1 MNQKNFLISYDIGYA
16 SIGWSIMNS
25 ADSSR
30 QDPDILGCGVVTFP
44 TDDCLASTRRNLRRT
59 RRNIRATRM
68 RIDRLKK
75 YLSHIGFL
83 SRKELDADGH
93 PAPFFLAARA
103 LLGEQ
108 QLTALELW
116 QVLRFYA
123 HNRGYDGNTRWAN
136 AIENDDEDGN
146 EDTEKLANAYNL
158 MKKFEKQTMAETICA
173 VLELDPTKS
182 TATFTEKNPAYKTQN
197 AAFPRNA
204 VLNEVTLILAKHQHL
219 LSLAHAA
226 HLMQDDL
233 TLEQRDNLSKAGIKL
248 PKRYMGGLL
257 FGQLVPRF
265 DNRIIARCPITWA
278 KLYDQ
283 VMEKENDEEKARH
296 VADRDA
302 KVPVKNCPEFYR
314 YRWARLLANIKVD
327 GKSLD
332 AKCRTE
338 LTSLAEASGGLSKK
352 EIEKYLKECLGK
364 QIVTNLEA
372 YFNLHPDS
380 EDALVFDPAIKFAH
394 SNAQGMQHFWPL
406 LPDNVKKLSVSR
418 WRKGK
423 SISPS
428 EWIERMSLMNLD
440 TSSIDAAIKT
450 VDKAQKEKKGKP
462 HKSCLNKA
470 IKPKLPSGRAAY
482 SRTVLKQVFEE
493 VMAGYDPTKPAGKTS
508 ASDGENKPQDGI
520 LYGLLAPGSRVREL
534 ESQRSLDSLTNNH
547 LVRHRLLIL
556 ERLTQDIIKQYTG
569 NQPEKVTQVIVEVA
583 RELKEF
589 SGSTAKEISSELN
602 SRLKNFKSAV
612 KHLEDNGISRDMI
625 NGSLIRKCRIAM
637 DLGWTCPFTNQKY
650 DVTDLTK
657 LEREHIIPYSA
668 RATNALHALVLT
680 FPEVNRMK
688 GKRTARQFIQEHEGQ
703 TVPNTN
709 LSIMT
714 LKQYDSFVD
723 KLSTKGHPDD
733 SKRMKARKALL
744 ATAEF
749 DEKEQGF
756 TEGHLT
762 QSSHLIK
769 LASRQ
774 LRPVLPSATINHIP
788 GIVNAEIRKAW
799 RLTSTLA
806 LACPDVIDAD
816 GNAKPKDEIRNITHL
831 HHALDAAVLGLCA
844 HYIPLT
850 QRGQDVK
857 GKIWQAMLKRNKS
870 EDEKRFLLSLRC
882 FKSFPKDQGRSQGHD
897 VRLMDLAAEVKNS
910 LARKLAECR
919 VVQHLPSDRSG
930 ARTELTTWRVLGFK
944 GEGDTAEI
952 ALRQYSTTVEEG
964 KRIKTRKDTTEKA
977 GKLLGPRPI
986 GGKGKLNDIKG
997 AIVIAQNY
1005 GVALDPEPTII
1016 PFHKVHWRVY
1026 DKSNPASLINH
1037 NSGKVPRILRNGMII
1052 SVKQGTWRGVWK
1064 IKSVKST
1071 QAYGLSLDLSRP
1083 ESLKLGKGNAP
1094 VSRLLE
1100 DGLELM
1106 SPDLTCTFI

>member
-25 ADSSR
+25 ADSSS

-68 RIDRLKK
+68 RIERLKK
-75 YLSHIGFL
+75 FLYHIGFL
-83 SRKELDADGH
+83 SRKELDSDGH

-103 LLGEQ
+103 LSGEQ

-136 AIENDDEDGN
+136 AIENDDEEGN

-219 LSLAHAA
+219 LSLTHAA

-233 TLEQRDNLSKAGIKL
+233 TLEQRDNLLAAGIKL
-248 PKRYMGGLL
+248 PKRYLGGLL

-265 DNRIIARCPITWA
+265 DNRIITRCPITWA
-278 KLYDQ
+278 KLYDE
-283 VMEKENDEEKARH
+283 VLANENDEEKARH

-327 GKSLD
+327 GRSLD

-352 EIEKYLKECLGK
+352 EIEKYLKESLGK
-364 QIVTNLEA
+364 NIVTNLEA

-380 EDALVFDPAIKFAH
+380 EDALVFDPAVKFAH
-394 SNAQGMQHFWPL
+394 SSSQGMQHFWPL
-406 LPDNVKKLSVSR
+406 LPENVRKLSVSR

-428 EWIERMSLMNLD
+428 EWIERMRAMNFD

-508 ASDGENKPQDGI
+508 ASEGENKPQDGI
-520 LYGLLAPGSRVREL
+520 LYGLLAPESRVREL
-534 ESQRSLDSLTNNH
+534 ESLRSLDSLTNNH

-556 ERLTQDIIKQYTG
+556 ERLTQDIIKQYTD

-650 DVTDLTK
+650 DVTDLKK

-688 GKRTARQFIQEHEGQ
+688 GKRTARQFIQENESQ
-703 TVPNTN
+703 PVPNTN

-744 ATAEF
+744 ETTEF

-774 LRPVLPSATINHIP
+774 LRPQLPNAAINHIP

-799 RLTSTLA
+799 RLTGTLA
-806 LACPDVIDAD
+806 QACPDVLDAR
-816 GNAKPKDEIRNITHL
+816 GEVRPKDEIRNITHL

-857 GKIWQAMLKRNKS
+857 GKIWQAMLKRNKTE
-870 EDEKRFLLSLRC
+870 EDKRFLLSLRC
-882 FKSFPKDQGRSQGHD
+882 FKAIPRDRGNSLGQD
-897 VRLMDLAAEVKNS
+897 VRLMDLPPEVKNS
-910 LARKLAECR
+910 LSKKLAECR
-919 VVQHLPSDRSG
+919 VVQHIPADRSG
-930 ARTELTTWRVLGFK
+930 ARTELTTWRVLGMT
-944 GEGDTAEI
+944 GEGDSAEVS
-952 ALRQYSTTVEEG
+952 LRQYSTT
-964 KRIKTRKDTTEKA
+964 T
-977 GKLLGPRPI
+977 
-986 GGKGKLNDIKG
+986 
-997 AIVIAQNY
+997 
-1005 GVALDPEPTII
+1005 
-1016 PFHKVHWRVY
+1016 
-1026 DKSNPASLINH
+1026 
-1037 NSGKVPRILRNGMII
+1037 
-1052 SVKQGTWRGVWK
+1052 
-1064 IKSVKST
+1064 
-1071 QAYGLSLDLSRP
+1071 
-1083 ESLKLGKGNAP
+1083 
-1094 VSRLLE
+1094 
-1100 DGLELM
+1100 
-1106 SPDLTCTFI
+1106 

>member
-1 MNQKNFLISYDIGYA
+1 
-16 SIGWSIMNS
+16 
-25 ADSSR
+25 
-30 QDPDILGCGVVTFP
+30 
-44 TDDCLASTRRNLRRT
+44 
-59 RRNIRATRM
+59 
-68 RIDRLKK
+68 
-75 YLSHIGFL
+75 
-83 SRKELDADGH
+83 
-93 PAPFFLAARA
+93 
-103 LLGEQ
+103 
-108 QLTALELW
+108 
-116 QVLRFYA
+116 
-123 HNRGYDGNTRWAN
+123 
-136 AIENDDEDGN
+136 
-146 EDTEKLANAYNL
+146 
-158 MKKFEKQTMAETICA
+158 
-173 VLELDPTKS
+173 
-182 TATFTEKNPAYKTQN
+182 
-197 AAFPRNA
+197 
-204 VLNEVTLILAKHQHL
+204 
-219 LSLAHAA
+219 
-226 HLMQDDL
+226 
-233 TLEQRDNLSKAGIKL
+233 
-248 PKRYMGGLL
+248 
-257 FGQLVPRF
+257 
-265 DNRIIARCPITWA
+265 
-278 KLYDQ
+278 
-283 VMEKENDEEKARH
+283 
-296 VADRDA
+296 
-302 KVPVKNCPEFYR
+302 
-314 YRWARLLANIKVD
+314 
-327 GKSLD
+327 
-332 AKCRTE
+332 
-338 LTSLAEASGGLSKK
+338 
-352 EIEKYLKECLGK
+352 
-364 QIVTNLEA
+364 
-372 YFNLHPDS
+372 
-380 EDALVFDPAIKFAH
+380 
-394 SNAQGMQHFWPL
+394 
-406 LPDNVKKLSVSR
+406 
-418 WRKGK
+418 
-423 SISPS
+423 
-428 EWIERMSLMNLD
+428 
-440 TSSIDAAIKT
+440 
-450 VDKAQKEKKGKP
+450 
-462 HKSCLNKA
+462 
-470 IKPKLPSGRAAY
+470 
-482 SRTVLKQVFEE
+482 
-493 VMAGYDPTKPAGKTS
+493 
-508 ASDGENKPQDGI
+508 
-520 LYGLLAPGSRVREL
+520 
-534 ESQRSLDSLTNNH
+534 
-547 LVRHRLLIL
+547 
-556 ERLTQDIIKQYTG
+556 
-569 NQPEKVTQVIVEVA
+569 
-583 RELKEF
+583 
-589 SGSTAKEISSELN
+589 
-602 SRLKNFKSAV
+602 
-612 KHLEDNGISRDMI
+612 
-625 NGSLIRKCRIAM
+625 
-637 DLGWTCPFTNQKY
+637 
-650 DVTDLTK
+650 
-657 LEREHIIPYSA
+657 
-668 RATNALHALVLT
+668 
-680 FPEVNRMK
+680 MK
-688 GKRTARQFIQEHEGQ
+688 GKRTARQFIQEHESQ

-733 SKRMKARKALL
+733 AKRMKARKALL

-816 GNAKPKDEIRNITHL
+816 GNAKPKEEIRNITHL

-952 ALRQYSTTVEEG
+952 ALRQYSTTIEEG